1 VTTERVVLVPGV
13 LALLPEYAG
22 LEDPV
27 ADLRAAC
34 RAAVA
39 WLVESGPVR
48 IVGDP
53 QGRRVGEWLLSEAG
67 ASEGGDAGGV
77 LAVGNGSAC
86 RTEKAPGYLDERA
99 PGFDA
104 DLARAL
110 TAPDP
115 KALTAIDPATST
127 DLLAATE
134 GIRSLGDVLTT
145 AHKATVDYDDD
156 PYGVQYWV
164 VRWAARLP

>member
-1 VTTERVVLVPGV
+1 MVLVPGV

-22 LEDPV
+22 LDDPV
-27 ADLRAAC
+27 AELRSAC
-34 RAAVA
+34 RAAVE
-39 WLVESGPVR
+39 WLAEAGPVT

-53 QGRRVGEWLLSEAG
+53 QGRRVGEWLVSEAG
-67 ASEGGDAGGV
+67 APGAGQVGV

-99 PGFDA
+99 IGFDA

-115 KALTAIDPATST
+115 AALAAIDPVKST
-127 DLLAATE
+127 ELLAATD
-134 GIRSLGDVLTT
+134 GIRALGDVLSP
-145 AHKATVDYDDD
+145 AHVATVDYDDD

-164 VRWAARLP
+164 VRWNSRLP